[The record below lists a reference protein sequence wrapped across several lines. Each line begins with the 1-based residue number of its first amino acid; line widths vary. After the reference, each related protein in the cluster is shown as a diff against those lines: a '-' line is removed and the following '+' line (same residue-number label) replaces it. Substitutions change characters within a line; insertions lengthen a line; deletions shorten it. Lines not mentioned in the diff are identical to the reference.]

1 MPLEGFSS
9 FLHPNVGDVIP
20 ARWLLCRVS
29 LSSLIM
35 TSDTSEQLC
44 VLAQEFSTF
53 AHADKML
60 QYETRFVSADR
71 SSLCCCLAC
80 RPSLS
85 QITRALSA
93 GRFQFFQASG
103 LTAGQSIFYKQQQT
117 TLPSSWRL
125 STKLACVKQTFGS
138 PSLIHVQ
145 PRSCKV
151 FRTFH
156 HAADGN
162 VRGSWNGSKL

>member
-1 MPLEGFSS
+1 MAAVSCFIEAIVLSDNDIRYNWATRCFSPRIR
-9 FLHPNVGDVIP
+9 HP
-20 ARWLLCRVS
+20 RS
-29 LSSLIM
+29 
-35 TSDTSEQLC
+35 
-44 VLAQEFSTF
+44 
-53 AHADKML
+53 HADKML

-71 SSLCCCLAC
+71 SSLCRCLAC
-80 RPSLS
+80 QPPLS

-125 STKLACVKQTFGS
+125 STKPACVKQTFGS

-162 VRGSWNGSKL
+162 VWGSWNGSKL